1 MKILILMLTVIVIS
15 EVCLVEACRSYCGNI
30 TVDYPFGIRNGCGH
44 PGYRDLLFCMN
55 DVLMFHIRS
64 GSYRVLD
71 IDYAYQSIT
80 LHDPHMSNCGTI
92 VLGGKGN
99 GFEAE
104 DWRAPYFNPTS
115 DNVFMLIGCSP
126 KSPIFQGFPEKKLP
140 CHNIS
145 GMSCEEYMSCPAWD
159 MVGYRQPGLS
169 SGSGPPMC
177 CAIGFESVKAI
188 NLSKLECEGYSS
200 AYNLAPL
207 KLRGPSDWAYGIRVK
222 YELQGSDAFCRACVA
237 TSGTCGYESADGGG
251 LRHVCI
257 CDHHNSTTNCDSVV
271 APTGASSS
279 VRPKTIGSSIPANK
293 MGKKTKK
300 AGKGKEKTE
309 RKTAKAEEKKA
320 RREGKKLS
328 PEDDID
334 AILLSIQKEEAK
346 KKEVLV
352 EENVPAP
359 SPRSNCSLTINP
371 LKETELILY
380 GGEFY
385 NGQKTYVYGDLYRY
399 DVDKQEWKLVS
410 SPNSPPPRSSHQAVA
425 WKNYLYIFGGEFT
438 SPNQE
443 RFHHY
448 KDFWM
453 LDVKT
458 NQWEQLNLKGCP
470 SPRSGHR
477 MVLYKHKIIIFGG
490 FYDTLR
496 EVRYYN
502 DLYVFD
508 LDQYKWQEIKPKP
521 GAMWPTAR
529 SGFQFFVYQD
539 EIFLYGGY
547 SKEVSSE
554 KSSEKGVVHADLWS
568 LDPRTW
574 EWNKVKKIGMPPSS
588 RAGFSVCVHKKR
600 ALLFGGVVDM
610 EMEGDV
616 MMSLFLN
623 ELYGF
628 QLDNRRWYPI
638 ELRKEKSSKDKAKKN
653 LEAKPMASNDDDDD
667 DDEMDSA
674 EGESPSAM
682 GDVAGSSDGIS
693 ERMAACLTVEGSTSK
708 ALKGRLD
715 PQVSVSEEVVK
726 PCGRINSCMVVGKDT
741 LYIYGGM
748 MEIKD
753 KEITLDD
760 LYSLN
765 LSKLDEWK
773 CIIPA
778 TETEWVEVS
787 EDEEGDEDEDE
798 DDSEDEGD
806 SEESDDEDDDEEVE
820 GMDVDGSVKVG
831 EVVAMIKGEGKA
843 LRRKEKRA
851 RIEQI
856 RANLGLSDSQ
866 RTPVPG
872 ETLKDFY
879 KRTNMYWQMAA
890 YEHTQHTGKEL
901 RKDGFDLAETRYL
914 ELKPILD
921 ELAILEAEQKA
932 EEAERP
938 EASGTS
944 RKGGIAK
951 KKR

>member
-1 MKILILMLTVIVIS
+1 MKILVLMLTVVVIS
-15 EVCLVEACRSYCGNI
+15 EVCLVGACRSYCGNI

-271 APTGASSS
+271 APTSASSS

-410 SPNSPPPRSSHQAVA
+410 SPNRPPPRSSHQAVA
-425 WKNYLYIFGGEFT
+425 WNNYLYIFGGEFT

-477 MVLYKHKIIIFGG
+477 M
-490 FYDTLR
+490 
-496 EVRYYN
+496 
-502 DLYVFD
+502 
-508 LDQYKWQEIKPKP
+508 WQEIKPKP

-539 EIFLYGGY
+539 EKKTDSLIRKPLMVQIFLYGGY

-653 LEAKPMASNDDDDD
+653 LEAKPMTSNDDDDDD

-778 TETEWVEVS
+778 
-787 EDEEGDEDEDE
+787 
-798 DDSEDEGD
+798 
-806 SEESDDEDDDEEVE
+806 
-820 GMDVDGSVKVG
+820 MDVDGSVKVG

-914 ELKPILD
+914 ELKPVLD
-921 ELAILEAEQKA
+921 ELAILETEQKA
-932 EEAERP
+932 EETEGP

>member
-1 MKILILMLTVIVIS
+1 
-15 EVCLVEACRSYCGNI
+15 
-30 TVDYPFGIRNGCGH
+30 
-44 PGYRDLLFCMN
+44 
-55 DVLMFHIRS
+55 
-64 GSYRVLD
+64 
-71 IDYAYQSIT
+71 
-80 LHDPHMSNCGTI
+80 
-92 VLGGKGN
+92 
-99 GFEAE
+99 
-104 DWRAPYFNPTS
+104 
-115 DNVFMLIGCSP
+115 
-126 KSPIFQGFPEKKLP
+126 
-140 CHNIS
+140 
-145 GMSCEEYMSCPAWD
+145 
-159 MVGYRQPGLS
+159 
-169 SGSGPPMC
+169 
-177 CAIGFESVKAI
+177 
-188 NLSKLECEGYSS
+188 
-200 AYNLAPL
+200 
-207 KLRGPSDWAYGIRVK
+207 
-222 YELQGSDAFCRACVA
+222 
-237 TSGTCGYESADGGG
+237 
-251 LRHVCI
+251 
-257 CDHHNSTTNCDSVV
+257 
-271 APTGASSS
+271 
-279 VRPKTIGSSIPANK
+279 

-309 RKTAKAEEKKA
+309 RKTAKADEKKA
-320 RREGKKLS
+320 RRDGKKLD

-334 AILLSIQKEEAK
+334 AILLNIQKEEAK
-346 KKEVLV
+346 KKEVHV
-352 EENVPAP
+352 EDNVSAP
-359 SPRSNCSLTINP
+359 SPRSNSSLTINP

-399 DVDKQEWKLVS
+399 EVDKQEWKLIS

-502 DLYVFD
+502 DLHVFD
-508 LDQYKWQEIKPKP
+508 LDQYKWQEIKAKP

-529 SGFQFFVYQD
+529 SGFQFFVHQD

-547 SKEVSSE
+547 SKEVSAE
-554 KSSEKGVVHADLWS
+554 KSSEKGIVHADLWS

-653 LEAKPMASNDDDDD
+653 IEAKPLASN

-674 EGESPSAM
+674 EEEEDESSALPDM
-682 GDVAGSSDGIS
+682 ASSSDRIS
-693 ERMAACLTVEGSTSK
+693 ERMASSLTVEGNKSNAPSDKSK
-708 ALKGRLD
+708 SLQGAAKTRLD

-753 KEITLDD
+753 KEVTLDD

-787 EDEEGDEDEDE
+787 EDEDGDEDEDE
-798 DDSEDEGD
+798 DDSEDEEN
-806 SEESDDEDDDEEVE
+806 SEESDDEDDDEEAE
-820 GMDVDGSVKVG
+820 AMDVDGSVKVG
-831 EVVAMIKGEGKA
+831 EVVAMIKGQGKA

-866 RTPVPG
+866 RTPAPG

-901 RKDGFDLAETRYL
+901 RKDGFDLAEARYM

-932 EEAERP
+932 EEAEGP
-938 EASGTS
+938 EASGSSS
-944 RKGGIAK
+944 RKGGGIAK